1 MEQEPQV
8 TKSSAK
14 ENAPLGV
21 RFLLCLAELSKNL
34 VRVLMRA
41 KLVLEREIMAQ
52 KEQQSQKNTKKA
64 PAKSLKE
71 KRADKQAKAADKK

>member
-1 MEQEPQV
+1 M
-8 TKSSAK
+8 SSSFRLVFIASIAANRAK
-14 ENAPLGV
+14 V
-21 RFLLCLAELSKNL
+21 
-34 VRVLMRA
+34 VRVLTRA
-41 KLVLEREIMAQ
+41 KAVLEREIMAQ

>member
-1 MEQEPQV
+1 
-8 TKSSAK
+8 
-14 ENAPLGV
+14 
-21 RFLLCLAELSKNL
+21 L
-34 VRVLMRA
+34 VR
-41 KLVLEREIMAQ
+41 ERIIMAQ

>member
-1 MEQEPQV
+1 V
-8 TKSSAK
+8 SIASI
-14 ENAPLGV
+14 APIQPKV
-21 RFLLCLAELSKNL
+21 
-34 VRVLMRA
+34 VRVLTRA

>member
-1 MEQEPQV
+1 LLF
-8 TKSSAK
+8 S
-14 ENAPLGV
+14 
-21 RFLLCLAELSKNL
+21 FLVAIASIVANWGKV
-34 VRVLMRA
+34 VRVLTRA
-41 KLVLEREIMAQ
+41 KLALEREIMAQ

>member
-1 MEQEPQV
+1 VASAPIAGGEV
-8 TKSSAK
+8 T
-14 ENAPLGV
+14 V
-21 RFLLCLAELSKNL
+21 LL
-34 VRVLMRA
+34 RA
-41 KLVLEREIMAQ
+41 RLVLEREIMAQ

>member
-1 MEQEPQV
+1 MSIASI
-8 TKSSAK
+8 T
-14 ENAPLGV
+14 
-21 RFLLCLAELSKNL
+21 SKRL
-34 VRVLMRA
+34 KVVRVLTRA
-41 KLVLEREIMAQ
+41 KVVLEREIMAQ

>member
-1 MEQEPQV
+1 V
-8 TKSSAK
+8 SIASIASKW
-14 ENAPLGV
+14 
-21 RFLLCLAELSKNL
+21 LSV
-34 VRVLMRA
+34 VRVLTRA
-41 KLVLEREIMAQ
+41 KLVLEKEIMAQ

>member
-1 MEQEPQV
+1 LLF
-8 TKSSAK
+8 S
-14 ENAPLGV
+14 
-21 RFLLCLAELSKNL
+21 FLVAIASIVAIWGKV
-34 VRVLMRA
+34 VRVLTRA
-41 KLVLEREIMAQ
+41 KLALEREIMAQ

>member
-1 MEQEPQV
+1 MLAQHH
-8 TKSSAK
+8 SSV
-14 ENAPLGV
+14 ED
-21 RFLLCLAELSKNL
+21 LSTIE
-34 VRVLMRA
+34 VRVLIRA
-41 KLVLEREIMAQ
+41 KSALEKEIMAQ

>member
-1 MEQEPQV
+1 MPYREYRLR
-8 TKSSAK
+8 SS
-14 ENAPLGV
+14 
-21 RFLLCLAELSKNL
+21 NL
-34 VRVLMRA
+34 VRVLIRA
-41 KLVLEREIMAQ
+41 KSVLEREIMAQ

>member
-1 MEQEPQV
+1 
-8 TKSSAK
+8 
-14 ENAPLGV
+14 
-21 RFLLCLAELSKNL
+21 LADHRANL
-34 VRVLMRA
+34 VRVLIRA
-41 KLVLEREIMAQ
+41 KSVLEREIMAQ

>member
-1 MEQEPQV
+1 MSIASIAS
-8 TKSSAK
+8 KW
-14 ENAPLGV
+14 
-21 RFLLCLAELSKNL
+21 LSV
-34 VRVLMRA
+34 VRVLTRA
-41 KLVLEREIMAQ
+41 KLVLEKEIMAQ